1 MVMWPVEFYEEPD
14 GAAPVQEFL
23 DGLSPERRAK
33 ALAIL
38 AELRRQGPA
47 LPFPYSSQVEG
58 KLRELRTQYG
68 KEKIRILYF
77 ADPKRIFILLHALVK
92 NTAKLEKSDIA
103 IANRNME
110 RHTARLAEK
119 DRTRGRRR

>member
-1 MVMWPVEFYEEPD
+1 MMWPVEFYEEQE
-14 GAAPVQEFL
+14 GAAPVKTFL

-33 ALAIL
+33 ALAVIQ
-38 AELRRQGPA
+38 ELRQHGPT

-77 ADPKRIFILLHALVK
+77 ADAKRMFILLHGLIK
-92 NTAKLEKSDIA
+92 NTEKLEKSDIGVGIDNMNTH
-103 IANRNME
+103 IARS
-110 RHTARLAEK
+110 AEK
-119 DRTRGRRR
+119 ERARGKHR